1 MKWISKLTNNIK
13 YFKNLLDCKGFILG
27 ICYYIVL
34 CSLFLHFKS
43 NEIDG
48 LHNTYFLTF
57 IFPYF
62 ILYFINKNYQII
74 FNEMCLIRMQDDKTA
89 IFIFKKY
96 NFYII
101 FIMLVLDIL
110 VYALMVVSLF
120 SFRFIIYL
128 LITMLFFEQYYLLL
142 SNILNIL
149 LKYLKSISKATIV
162 VGLLIAVIQA
172 LQLDL
177 FIELSYL
184 SFDLIKYVSYIFIF
198 YIINQIIE
206 LISQYEGYLLKILK
220 KVNYKNIG
228 YILLWIFIILSLGR
242 LNQDILY
249 YQLTNG
255 TLYGFVV
262 SQEDSLSM
270 ITTLIR
276 WYIPLE
282 MIILVM
288 ALSFINHYQYYSIYF
303 MIRTQNQKKWFLK
316 ECKQILSSLFLMVM
330 IFVGINYFVYYL
342 KMDFYHLLV
351 NLLYLFVYLILF
363 IELHIY
369 FYLLMKKK
377 YSINLCVIIYF
388 LLLYFIGQ
396 KSYNNCLF
404 LNHISLLSVFMCLIL
419 VIGMMFIILYKI
431 NHDYIE

>member
-128 LITMLFFEQYYLLL
+128 LITML
-142 SNILNIL
+142 
-149 LKYLKSISKATIV
+149 
-162 VGLLIAVIQA
+162 
-172 LQLDL
+172 
-177 FIELSYL
+177 
-184 SFDLIKYVSYIFIF
+184 
-198 YIINQIIE
+198 
-206 LISQYEGYLLKILK
+206 
-220 KVNYKNIG
+220 
-228 YILLWIFIILSLGR
+228 W
-242 LNQDILY
+242 
-249 YQLTNG
+249 
-255 TLYGFVV
+255 
-262 SQEDSLSM
+262 
-270 ITTLIR
+270 
-276 WYIPLE
+276 
-282 MIILVM
+282 
-288 ALSFINHYQYYSIYF
+288 
-303 MIRTQNQKKWFLK
+303 
-316 ECKQILSSLFLMVM
+316 
-330 IFVGINYFVYYL
+330 VY
-342 KMDFYHLLV
+342 
-351 NLLYLFVYLILF
+351 
-363 IELHIY
+363 
-369 FYLLMKKK
+369 
-377 YSINLCVIIYF
+377 
-388 LLLYFIGQ
+388 
-396 KSYNNCLF
+396 
-404 LNHISLLSVFMCLIL
+404 
-419 VIGMMFIILYKI
+419 
-431 NHDYIE
+431 

>member
-177 FIELSYL
+177 SIELSYL

-431 NHDYIE
+431 NHDYME

>member
-431 NHDYIE
+431 NHDYME

>member
-288 ALSFINHYQYYSIYF
+288 ALSFINHYQYYSI
-303 MIRTQNQKKWFLK
+303 
-316 ECKQILSSLFLMVM
+316 
-330 IFVGINYFVYYL
+330 
-342 KMDFYHLLV
+342 
-351 NLLYLFVYLILF
+351 
-363 IELHIY
+363 
-369 FYLLMKKK
+369 
-377 YSINLCVIIYF
+377 
-388 LLLYFIGQ
+388 
-396 KSYNNCLF
+396 
-404 LNHISLLSVFMCLIL
+404 
-419 VIGMMFIILYKI
+419 
-431 NHDYIE
+431 

>member
-1 MKWISKLTNNIK
+1 M
-13 YFKNLLDCKGFILG
+13 
-27 ICYYIVL
+27 
-34 CSLFLHFKS
+34 
-43 NEIDG
+43 
-48 LHNTYFLTF
+48 
-57 IFPYF
+57 
-62 ILYFINKNYQII
+62 
-74 FNEMCLIRMQDDKTA
+74 
-89 IFIFKKY
+89 
-96 NFYII
+96 
-101 FIMLVLDIL
+101 
-110 VYALMVVSLF
+110 
-120 SFRFIIYL
+120 
-128 LITMLFFEQYYLLL
+128 
-142 SNILNIL
+142 
-149 LKYLKSISKATIV
+149 
-162 VGLLIAVIQA
+162 GLLIAVIQA

-431 NHDYIE
+431 NHDYME